1 MRASDAEGRAMK
13 ATRGASPRRG
23 DLASLRASTPSVGR
37 RRIRLRRST
46 ASAVFAMTLGLGV
59 APLGLGCKQDA
70 DDSPRDEGAK
80 EAAHGAAGGSQAA
93 SAEGS
98 SEPEAAAP
106 DPEAVLEA
114 HVEAIGG
121 REALAQVKKLYVESS
136 VQLPARGVRGESRS
150 WWQGGNF
157 LVEEQLEGLGVSA

>member
-1 MRASDAEGRAMK
+1 
-13 ATRGASPRRG
+13 
-23 DLASLRASTPSVGR
+23 
-37 RRIRLRRST
+37 
-46 ASAVFAMTLGLGV
+46 
-59 APLGLGCKQDA
+59 
-70 DDSPRDEGAK
+70 EGAN
-80 EAAHGAAGGSQAA
+80 EAADGAAGGSQAA

-98 SEPEAAAP
+98 SEPEAVAP

-157 LVEEQLEGLGVSA
+157 LVEEQLEGLGVSAAGYDGHTLWVKDSFRGWREVEGKEAELYQRGSSPFLIANWKA